1 MNVDERFSNILLIG
15 MTLIIVG
22 GIGFASTQ
30 VMDNDVFIYFL
41 GGSVIFIAT
50 LIWSAMESKGFN

>member
-15 MTLIIVG
+15 MGLLIVG
-22 GIGFASTQ
+22 GIGFASSQ

-41 GGSVIFIAT
+41 GGSVIFIGT
-50 LIWSAMESKGFN
+50 LIWSAMESKVLN